1 MEPCQYTLQEGIT
14 YHHLPSTRFKTGYF
28 SINFIL
34 PRDRQDVAYYALLP
48 HVLRCGSR
56 SYPNRRA
63 IVKRLEALYGADI
76 YARHFG
82 RGDKQVISFSADFL
96 DSAYLPPHENMDLT
110 AETLLLLKDIVF
122 SPLRE
127 NGLFL
132 REYVDTETRHC
143 IETVR
148 ALINRKQQYAIRR
161 CMTLMC
167 ADEPAGIDINGTEED
182 FDNIDQ
188 DKLMQCYQHMLAY
201 AQIEIFYIG
210 SASPSA
216 MCAML
221 PHFLSGYLC
230 QRKTIP
236 MHCIHQHPEKT
247 REKTETAN
255 TTQGELVLGFRTG
268 VGAQDADQ
276 PALSLFNEIYGGSP
290 SSKLF
295 LNVREK
301 KSLCYSCFSAID
313 SMTGIMYVN
322 AGIDI
327 HKRDEV
333 VAEVLLQL
341 EKMRQNSISDE
352 ELYYAKQSIAN
363 GYRALYDSPEGLEDW
378 YLRRILAGQP
388 MVPEAALA
396 RIMALQKDDVAAV
409 ARKITPD
416 MIYFL
421 RGEGHEDEE
430 EEDGDGDE

>member
-1 MEPCQYTLQEGIT
+1 MEFYQYTLQEGIS
-14 YHHLPSTRFKTGYF
+14 YHHLSSTRFKTGYF

-34 PRDRQDVAYYALLP
+34 PRDRENVAYYALLP
-48 HVLRCGSR
+48 RVLRCGSR

-96 DSAYLPPHENMDLT
+96 DSVYLPPHENMDVT
-110 AETLLLLKDIVF
+110 TETLWLLKDIVF
-122 SPLRE
+122 SPLQE
-127 NGLFL
+127 SGLFL

-188 DKLMQCYQHMLAY
+188 EKLVQCYQHMLTH

-221 PHFLSGYLC
+221 LPFLSGYAC
-230 QRKTIP
+230 PRKTVA
-236 MHCIHQHPEKT
+236 MHCIHKRPEKV
-247 REKTETAN
+247 REQTETAN

-268 VGAQDADQ
+268 VGAQDAEQ
-276 PALSLFNEIYGGSP
+276 PALSLFNEIYGGSS

-301 KSLCYSCFSAID
+301 KSLCYSCFSSID
-313 SMTGIMYVN
+313 PMTGIMYVN

-341 EKMRQNSISDE
+341 EKMQQNLISDE
-352 ELYYAKQSIAN
+352 EMHYAKQSIAN

-378 YLRRILAGQP
+378 YLRRILAGRP
-388 MVPEAALA
+388 MVPEETLA
-396 RIMALQKDDVAAV
+396 HIMALRKEDVAAV

-416 MIYFL
+416 MVYFL
-421 RGEGHEDEE
+421 RGEGHEAEE
-430 EEDGDGDE
+430 EEDDDGEE